1 MENNNKTKQQR
12 EEEKRL
18 EYNILGNAFLGDL
31 FNMSEEL
38 DNTSQNLLMHLE
50 SDEIKR
56 ITKDIKYRR

>member
-1 MENNNKTKQQR
+1 
-12 EEEKRL
+12 
-18 EYNILGNAFLGDL
+18 
-31 FNMSEEL
+31 MSEEL